1 MIVSALRIFG
11 IYKLYEK
18 WLEREISREE
28 IPQHL
33 AVILDGNRRWA
44 RSNGVPTSQ
53 AYRFGADKVEE
64 LLRWCLKI
72 GIKIVTLYVLSVEN
86 ILRRPREELEEI
98 YRLLVERAEKFLRD
112 ELVWRERVRFRVI
125 GRLDY
130 LPDYVAEALTRLER
144 ETVHHDRLHLNIA
157 VAYGGRAEIVDAV
170 VKICNKV
177 ASGEVLPSQIDEE
190 LIEENLYTNGLPKP
204 DPDLVIRTSGEERIS
219 NFLLWQIAY
228 SELVFLDV
236 YWPSFR
242 RIDLLRAIRTYQQR
256 HRRFGG

>member
-1 MIVSALRIFG
+1 MIERVLSLFG
-11 IYKLYEK
+11 VYSLYEK
-18 WLEREISREE
+18 WLERVVSRGE

-44 RSNGVPTSQ
+44 KSYGVPTSQ

-64 LLRWCLKI
+64 LLKWCLKI
-72 GIKIVTLYVLSVEN
+72 GINIVTLYVLSVEN
-86 ILRRPREELEEI
+86 ILRRPREELDEI
-98 YRLLVERAEKFLRD
+98 YKLLVERAEKFLKD
-112 ELVWRERVRFRVI
+112 EIVWREKVRFRVI
-125 GRLDY
+125 GRVEY
-130 LPDYVAEALTRLER
+130 LPHHVAEALLRLEK
-144 ETVHHDRLHLNIA
+144 ETMHHDRLHLNIA

-170 VKICNKV
+170 IKICSQV
-177 ASGEVLPSQIDEE
+177 ASGEVLPGQIDEE
-190 LIEENLYTNGLPKP
+190 MIERNLYTNGLPKP

-256 HRRFGG
+256 HRKFGG

>member
-1 MIVSALRIFG
+1 MIEKILRLLG
-11 IYKLYEK
+11 VYSLYER
-18 WLEREISREE
+18 WLERIVDSGN

-44 RSNGVPTSQ
+44 RSVGIPPSK

-72 GIKIVTLYVLSVEN
+72 GIRIVTLYVLSVEN
-86 ILRRPREELEEI
+86 IMKRPREELEEI
-98 YRLLVERAEKFLRD
+98 YRILAERAERFLRD
-112 ELVWRERVRFRVI
+112 ETVWREKVRFRVI

-130 LPDYVAEALTRLER
+130 LPSEVAESLRRLER
-144 ETVHHDRLHLNIA
+144 ETMHHDRFHLNIA

-170 VKICNKV
+170 KKICSKV
-177 ASGEVLPSQIDEE
+177 AEGELQPDQVDEE
-190 LIEENLYTNGLPKP
+190 TIEHNLYTNGLPKP

-256 HRRFGG
+256 TRRFGG

>member
-1 MIVSALRIFG
+1 MIEKTLRLLG
-11 IYKLYEK
+11 IYTLYER
-18 WLEREISREE
+18 WLERTVSAGE

-44 RSNGVPTSQ
+44 KSAGLPPSQ
-53 AYRFGADKVEE
+53 AYRYGADKVED

-72 GIKIVTLYVLSVEN
+72 GIKIVTLYVLSLEN
-86 ILRRPREELEEI
+86 IVRRPSEELEEI
-98 YRLLVERAEKFLRD
+98 YRLLMERAERFLKD
-112 ELVWRERVRFRVI
+112 ETVWREKVRFRVI

-130 LPDYVAEALTRLER
+130 LPAEVAESLRRLER
-144 ETVHHDRLHLNIA
+144 ETMHHDRLHLNIA

-170 VKICNKV
+170 RKICGAV
-177 ASGEVLPSQIDEE
+177 AAGEVLPHQIDEE
-190 LIEENLYTNGLPKP
+190 VIERNLYTNGLPKP

-242 RIDLLRAIRTYQQR
+242 KIDLLRAIRTYQQR
-256 HRRFGG
+256 SRRFGG